1 MHRFI
6 SRAILP
12 LCLLGHGFVYASSF
26 SPKEQWW
33 IDAHPVVHFS
43 IHEKYAPYL
52 NSDKDGKHGVFQAV
66 LTSLGK
72 FTQQQYLPRWRSTDQ
87 EGLHQLANGE
97 VDFIIDPPAIDDQAL
112 KFGSL
117 SEAIFWGHDAVIAKA
132 ANGTTIDQEK
142 IAYFDRGF
150 ESSPSSA
157 NRVAPIIWR
166 AFQVTQNNSS

>member
-52 NSDKDGKHGVFQAV
+52 DMNETGEPGAFHKLISK
-66 LTSLGK
+66 LSE
-72 FTQQQYLPRWRSTDQ
+72 FTKQEFVPKWRKTDQ
-87 EGLHQLANGE
+87 EALHQLVNGE
-97 VDFIIDPPAIDDQAL
+97 VDFIIDPPSLDDEHL

-117 SEAIFWGHDAVIAKA
+117 SEAIFWGHDAILTKRTKSNTSIEAI
-132 ANGTTIDQEK
+132 N

-150 ESSPSSA
+150 ENP
-157 NRVAPIIWR
+157 PIPTHP
-166 AFQVTQNNSS
+166 QSKV